1 MLHCVT
7 SKVRIS
13 WAIPWKKQKKKQQNK
28 QTVPINTPG
37 LNSALLQPWN
47 VCI

>member
-13 WAIPWKKQKKKQQNK
+13 WAIPWKKQKKTKKINK
-28 QTVPINTPG
+28 PVPINTPG
-37 LNSALLQPWN
+37 FNSALLQPLN